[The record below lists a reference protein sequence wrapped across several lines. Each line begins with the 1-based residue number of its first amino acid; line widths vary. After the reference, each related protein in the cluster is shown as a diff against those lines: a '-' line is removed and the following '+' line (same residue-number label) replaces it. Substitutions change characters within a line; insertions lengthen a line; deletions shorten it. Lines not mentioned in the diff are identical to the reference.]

1 MGLLICLS
9 ERRVMFMN
17 RLVKTLF
24 QISDMYMEEDNVL
37 EVINDYSLFIGEICM
52 NRITGIAYK
61 NLEKCHK
68 LRLPKEIENILFAS
82 YKDNINRAER
92 FIEKLKYL
100 ASIFENANFPYV
112 FLKGAF
118 LTTQLYPKG
127 YRTSN
132 DIDVLIKETDISLCQ
147 SILSMNGFVQGYY
160 NRNEKRI
167 IPATRKEI
175 LFARM
180 NFGETVPFVK
190 MFGHSELY
198 VDLNFS
204 VDFKPISPDNN
215 LIDFFLDNR
224 KKVSFQEMEFYSL
237 DECDFLIHLC
247 CHLYKEATTIEWVK
261 EHRDLQLYKFS
272 DINVFLHR
280 FNGDIFWEELKN
292 RIIRYGVQKEC
303 YYTFNR
309 VLLIYPQLK
318 AISGFV
324 KIVEMIRNDNDVYLN
339 IIVEPKTGKEFVYE
353 LPFEE
358 WFITH
363 NKLEYL
369 KIKED

>member
-1 MGLLICLS
+1 
-9 ERRVMFMN
+9 
-17 RLVKTLF
+17 
-24 QISDMYMEEDNVL
+24 
-37 EVINDYSLFIGEICM
+37 
-52 NRITGIAYK
+52 
-61 NLEKCHK
+61 
-68 LRLPKEIENILFAS
+68 
-82 YKDNINRAER
+82 
-92 FIEKLKYL
+92 
-100 ASIFENANFPYV
+100 
-112 FLKGAF
+112 
-118 LTTQLYPKG
+118 
-127 YRTSN
+127 
-132 DIDVLIKETDISLCQ
+132 
-147 SILSMNGFVQGYY
+147 MNGFVQGYY